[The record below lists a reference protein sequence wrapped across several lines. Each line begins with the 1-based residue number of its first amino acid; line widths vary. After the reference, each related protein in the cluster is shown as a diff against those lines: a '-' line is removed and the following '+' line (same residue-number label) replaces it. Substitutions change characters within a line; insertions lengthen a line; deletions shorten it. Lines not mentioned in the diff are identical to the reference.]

1 MAVVES
7 AVAGLRA
14 AARGATMIQLRAP
27 QLTAREIEREAVLL
41 RAGSPV
47 PVIVSSRCDIALAA
61 RLDGVNLP
69 EGDIPVAEARALLGP
84 GWVSRSIH
92 SLDSLEGARAS
103 EGADCLIFGPV
114 WETESHPGREPAGIG
129 ALREVAA
136 ATTIPVIAIGGV
148 TRERVPEVTAVC
160 AGYAAIGLFR

>member
-7 AVAGLRA
+7 AEAGLRA

-27 QLTAREIEREAVLL
+27 RLTAREIEREAVLL
-41 RAGSPV
+41 KAGSAV
-47 PVIVSSRCDIALAA
+47 PVIVSSRCDIAMAA
-61 RLDGVNLP
+61 GLDGVNLP
-69 EGDIPVAEARALLGP
+69 EGDIPVAAARALLGRA
-84 GWVSRSIH
+84 WVSRSIH
-92 SLDSLEGARAS
+92 SLEAARTS

-114 WETESHPGREPAGIG
+114 WDTASHPGREPAGID

-136 ATTIPVIAIGGV
+136 TATVPVIAIGGV
-148 TRERVPEVTAVC
+148 TRERVPEVAEVC